1 MVDFWLPDGV
11 RWKTNFI
18 ANSRWDRVGPLR
30 CLLSLGSLGHGGH
43 TIATAVTWLWRA
55 NSAGVK
61 PLINWG
67 DPTVGRVGAVIFPF
81 SLLRAVD
88 LGIVSVI
95 TKGKNPVTWKNKGIF
110 PSQPG
115 LCSPF
120 TDAGAH
126 AQVRGA
132 PQGFASHCII
142 YYVTLCVYIYNF
154 ILRAIH
160 LSIDLAIWY

>member
-30 CLLSLGSLGHGGH
+30 WLLSLGSLGHGGH

-55 NSAGVK
+55 SSAGVK

-81 SLLRAVD
+81 SLLRAVRD
-88 LGIVSVI
+88 LGIVSSH
-95 TKGKNPVTWKNKGIF
+95 NKGNL
-110 PSQPG
+110 PQSTWVM
-115 LCSPF
+115 LTLYWC
-120 TDAGAH
+120 
-126 AQVRGA
+126 RGA
-132 PQGFASHCII
+132 CPSKGHAPGFCIPLCHCIIYIYI
-142 YYVTLCVYIYNF
+142 YYVTLCVYIYKC